1 MSKKLGGKKLLI
13 ITTCVSVIAAVSL
26 FRDEPQNLLAGTKTA
41 LYNGQNV
48 VYDSQKA
55 GGSQVAYKTYCTDS
69 NCTFQYAGEG
79 SDKKIAVI
87 NMDKESTVMSELA
100 EIVDADLIDM
110 PDDVSN
116 INISQYNT
124 LFVNPTSDDYRV
136 SDDIKEFAGKA
147 NLDGK
152 TIVVIYDVTQDII
165 ILINVAHQMIILCFM
180 MISRKKALCYVINHN
195 VGMMEKSAWHIFQ
208 EVSLKVSC
216 ITIIRTYI

>member
-1 MSKKLGGKKLLI
+1 MANKPGGKMLLI
-13 ITTCVSVIAAVSL
+13 ITTCMSVIAAFSL
-26 FRDEPQNLLAGTKTA
+26 FNNGPHHLLADTKA
-41 LYNGQNV
+41 RLYNEQNV
-48 VYDSQKA
+48 MDDRQKA

-87 NMDKESTVMSELA
+87 NMDKDSTVTDELA

-136 SDDIKEFAGKA
+136 SDDIKEFAGNA

-152 TIVVIYDVTQDII
+152 TIVVIYDVAQDII
-165 ILINVAHQMIILCFM
+165 NGVSSADELMDNTVWLTGGKLFDNAGDEEIKNWVNGLGMELIADD
-180 MISRKKALCYVINHN
+180 
-195 VGMMEKSAWHIFQ
+195 E
-208 EVSLKVSC
+208 E
-216 ITIIRTYI
+216 

>member
-87 NMDKESTVMSELA
+87 NMDKESTVMSEIA

-110 PDDVSN
+110 
-116 INISQYNT
+116 QMM
-124 LFVNPTSDDYRV
+124 L
-136 SDDIKEFAGKA
+136 A
-147 NLDGK
+147 
-152 TIVVIYDVTQDII
+152 
-165 ILINVAHQMIILCFM
+165 ILISASTILYLLIRHLMITEYR
-180 MISRKKALCYVINHN
+180 MI
-195 VGMMEKSAWHIFQ
+195 
-208 EVSLKVSC
+208 
-216 ITIIRTYI
+216 

>member
-87 NMDKESTVMSELA
+87 NMDKESTVISELA

-152 TIVVIYDVTQDII
+152 TIVVIYDVAQDII
-165 ILINVAHQMIILCFM
+165 NGVSSADELMDNTVWLTGGKLSDNAGDEEIKNWVNGLGMELIADD
-180 MISRKKALCYVINHN
+180 
-195 VGMMEKSAWHIFQ
+195 E
-208 EVSLKVSC
+208 E
-216 ITIIRTYI
+216 